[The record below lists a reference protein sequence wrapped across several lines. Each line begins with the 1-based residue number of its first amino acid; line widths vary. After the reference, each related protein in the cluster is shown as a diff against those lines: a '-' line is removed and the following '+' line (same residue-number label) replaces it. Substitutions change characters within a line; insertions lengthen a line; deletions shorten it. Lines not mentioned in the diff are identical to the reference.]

1 MSVAFIPTRGKHSW
15 KPARPRR
22 LTRTLLLCVCLMA
35 AFLPTYSDP
44 APLKIAVVLSRDV
57 APYREA
63 VHGFE
68 DVLKESRRSYKIYE
82 FSTDGVAAARGT
94 LIEKIRAREPDLIL
108 TVGSAATSLISDE
121 IRDLPIVF
129 SMVMPSSGS
138 RSLQEL
144 REVRPNLTGASMEIP
159 VRTQF
164 IKLIE
169 ILPSIKRIGV
179 LYNPAVSGPLVEE
192 ATAAASSLGLE
203 LVPLAVTSETGVLE
217 MTKTLAQDV
226 DVLWSVTDST
236 VFSHQGLRH
245 ILLATLRNRIP
256 FVGLSPSFVKAGA
269 LLAISTDYRDM
280 GRQAGEQGLRIL
292 TGEETSLVPM
302 TVPRHLSLSINMNT
316 ANQIKVRIA
325 DEIRV
330 NADVF
335 F

>member
-1 MSVAFIPTRGKHSW
+1 MLV
-15 KPARPRR
+15 
-22 LTRTLLLCVCLMA
+22 CVCLVA
-35 AFLPTYSDP
+35 AFLPTYSDLL
-44 APLKIAVVLSRDV
+44 PLKIAVVLSRDV

-63 VHGFE
+63 VRGFE
-68 DVLKESRRSYKIYE
+68 DVLKESRRSYKLHE
-82 FSTDGVAAARGT
+82 FTTDGVAAARGT

-121 IRDLPIVF
+121 IHDLPIVF

-138 RSLQEL
+138 RSLHAL
-144 REVRPNLTGASMEIP
+144 REARPNLTGTSMEIP

-164 IKLIE
+164 IKLKE
-169 ILPSIKRIGV
+169 VLPSVKRIGV

-192 ATAAASSLGLE
+192 ATAAADALGLE

-217 MTKTLAQDV
+217 KTKTLAEDV

-245 ILLATLRNRIP
+245 ILLETLRNRIP

-269 LLAISTDYRDM
+269 LLAISTDYRDL
-280 GRQAGEQGLRIL
+280 GRQAGEQSLRIL
-292 TGEETSLVPM
+292 TGEEMSLIPM
-302 TVPRHLSLSINMNT
+302 TVPRQLSLSINMNT
-316 ANQIKVRIA
+316 AKQIKVQIP